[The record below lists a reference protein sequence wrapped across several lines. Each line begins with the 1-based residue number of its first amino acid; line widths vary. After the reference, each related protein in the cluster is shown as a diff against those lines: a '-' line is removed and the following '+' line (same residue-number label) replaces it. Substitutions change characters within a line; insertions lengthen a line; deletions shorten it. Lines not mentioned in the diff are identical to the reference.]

1 MFVRGAITGIMLL
14 AAALAASGQQPADEI
29 RMSIFFP
36 GGSYYIDDQQIH
48 ELNEWLD
55 SIPNLLET
63 YEIHLISHTDPIGG
77 REFNE
82 MLSRMRSAA
91 VQRLLVQHLIPENR
105 ISIKDWGLDNPVYS
119 NDTHGGRE
127 MNRRVDV
134 ILYPVIF

>member
-29 RMSIFFP
+29 RMSIYFL

-77 REFNE
+77 R
-82 MLSRMRSAA
+82 
-91 VQRLLVQHLIPENR
+91 
-105 ISIKDWGLDNPVYS
+105 
-119 NDTHGGRE
+119 
-127 MNRRVDV
+127 
-134 ILYPVIF
+134 